1 MACLSQIC
9 ILISNLLCH
18 AVIQKKYKKKTLPV
32 VQIKYF
38 YCENKIDLDHCDLN
52 VTGQFSSVPGTSRM
66 AALPGAGALT
76 RSLKSRS
83 AAWSESD
90 FKLHGKLHVSLCS
103 NAAVLLAAY
112 LLAQPQSAAYNQI
125 IAS

>member
-1 MACLSQIC
+1 MQSY
-9 ILISNLLCH
+9 
-18 AVIQKKYKKKTLPV
+18 KKNIKKTLPV

-38 YCENKIDLDHCDLN
+38 YCENKIDLCDLN

>member
-1 MACLSQIC
+1 MQSY
-9 ILISNLLCH
+9 
-18 AVIQKKYKKKTLPV
+18 KKNIKKKTLPV

-38 YCENKIDLDHCDLN
+38 YCENKIDLDLCDLN

-90 FKLHGKLHVSLCS
+90 FKLHGKLHVSLLQCCCS
-103 NAAVLLAAY
+103 VSCLFIS
-112 LLAQPQSAAYNQI
+112 SATKRSI
-125 IAS
+125 

>member
-9 ILISNLLCH
+9 ILISNLH
-18 AVIQKKYKKKTLPV
+18 SQSYKKCKKTLPV

-38 YCENKIDLDHCDLN
+38 YCENKIDLDLCDLN

-103 NAAVLLAAY
+103 NAAVLLAVY
-112 LLAQPQSAAYNQI
+112 LLALPQSAAYNQI